1 MLCAWIIDLLSLRH
15 GYGSDIRFLLLIV
28 FCSSLWIKLI
38 EGMLAK
44 VNWVP
49 AAENVVAL
57 CLTERLNQGVVQVS
71 MR

>member
-1 MLCAWIIDLLSLRH
+1 MLCAWIIDLLGLRH
-15 GYGSDIRFLLLIV
+15 GSDIRFLLLIV

-44 VNWVP
+44 VNSVP